1 MSGRLVNALNASTK
15 VAEAFSDAATL
26 RHMLRFEAELAHAAA
41 RGGLIPKRH
50 AVTIGSACDASL
62 YDATALVPVARR
74 SLTLTV
80 AVVKAL
86 TVEVR
91 RRDEEAA
98 AYVHWGATSQDV
110 LDTAMVLQL
119 REAVPPLIEGLRGIV
134 AGFAKLA
141 RKHRA
146 TPMMGRTLMQPA
158 TPLAFGQKVAGW
170 AFDIDHATR
179 RLEASFAE
187 TQILQFG
194 GASGSLSAL
203 GSKAEPVM
211 KALAKQLD
219 LALPPAPWFAQ
230 RARVAGFAQDAAL
243 VTGALGKAAKDIALM
258 MQYELQE
265 VAEPSGPGRGSSST
279 MPHKRNPVGAGLAL
293 VAAARTAQ
301 LAATIVGAMPQE
313 NERAL
318 GGWQAE
324 WPSLAGLLEALGS
337 AVEGIAE
344 VAPDLTVFPDRMQAN
359 LDATNGAVLAERATF
374 LLAEK
379 MGKDKAGVLV
389 EKALSKGGSFVK
401 ALGQLEAEL
410 TDETAMLG
418 HSPIFTD
425 RLLAGLRPISSVGKQ
440 SAGSGRESPAGRRRP
455 ASR

>member
-1 MSGRLVNALNASTK
+1 MSGRLVNALSASSK
-15 VAEAFSDAATL
+15 AFDAFSDEATL
-26 RHMLRFEAELAHAAA
+26 RHMLRFEAQLAHAVAGA
-41 RGGLIPKRH
+41 GLIPRKH
-50 AVTIGSACDASL
+50 AATIASACEADL
-62 YDATALVPVARR
+62 YDPSALVPVARR
-74 SLTLTV
+74 NLTLTV
-80 AVVKAL
+80 AVVRAL

-91 RRDEEAA
+91 KRDPEAA

-119 REAVPPLIEGLRGIV
+119 GEALPPLIESLHAIV
-134 AGFAKLA
+134 AAFTGLA
-141 RKHRA
+141 RKHRV

-170 AFDIDHATR
+170 ASDIDRASR
-179 RLEASFAE
+179 RLMASFAE

-203 GSKAEPVM
+203 GRKAEPVM
-211 KALAKQLD
+211 KSLARGLG
-219 LALPPAPWFAQ
+219 LSLPPAPWFAQ
-230 RARVAGFAQDAAL
+230 RVRVAAFAQDAAL

-265 VAEPSGPGRGSSST
+265 MAEPSGPGRGSSST

-293 VAAARTAQ
+293 TAAARTAQ
-301 LAATIVGAMPQE
+301 LAATIVAAMPQE

-324 WPSLAGLLEALGS
+324 WPSLAGLVEALGS

-344 VAPDLTVFPDRMQAN
+344 VAPDLTVYADRMRAN

-379 MGKDKAGVLV
+379 MGKEKAGAVV
-389 EKALSKGGSFVK
+389 EKALSRGGSFVE
-401 ALGQLEAEL
+401 ALGLLKAEL
-410 TDETAMLG
+410 IDEKAMLG
-418 HSPIFTD
+418 YSPKFVD
-425 RLLAGLRPISSVGKQ
+425 RLLADLKRASGQPARGRAGKM
-440 SAGSGRESPAGRRRP
+440 
-455 ASR
+455 